1 MSPVV
6 GASRAATLEAPVH
19 RPFRLGWLGAF
30 VERES
35 VFSWLMLTPPLLFLL
50 AFLGYP
56 FFYGVYLSFFRREVA
71 GAASFVGL
79 GNFVTL
85 ANDPIFWQS
94 VGNTVKFTAAAT
106 LLKAAGGLGMALVM
120 NQNFRMKALTRA
132 MLLLPFI
139 VPTVLSTVAWQWI
152 LDPGMGLF
160 NRLLVVSGLAKTGP
174 SWLGTPTMAMISIIM
189 VNTWRGLPFFGI
201 SILAGLQTVPTE
213 LHESAT
219 IDGAGTWDRF
229 RHVTLPLLLP
239 VIFIVTTFSI
249 IFTFFDF
256 QLVYVLTGGGP
267 ANSTH
272 LMATYAYSLSM
283 GAGQMGLGSA
293 VALSMVPVLGL
304 VLVLLTLYVRKD

>member
-6 GASRAATLEAPVH
+6 EASRAATLESRAYRPVGLS
-19 RPFRLGWLGAF
+19 RLREF

-35 VFSWLMLTPPLLFLL
+35 VFSWLILTPPLLFLL

-71 GAASFVGL
+71 GPPIFVGF

-85 ANDPIFWQS
+85 MNDPIFWQS
-94 VGNTVKFTAAAT
+94 VGNTVKFTGAAT
-106 LLKAAGGLGMALVM
+106 LLKAFGGLGMALVM
-120 NQNFRMKALTRA
+120 NQNFRFKAITRA
-132 MLLLPFI
+132 LLLLPFI

-152 LDPGMGLF
+152 FDPGMGLF
-160 NRLLVVSGLAKTGP
+160 NRLLVESGLAKTGP
-174 SWLGTPTMAMISIIM
+174 SWLGTPTMAMISVIM

-201 SILAGLQTVPTE
+201 SILAGLQTIPVE
-213 LHESAT
+213 QHESAT

-229 RHVTLPLLLP
+229 RHVTLPSLLP

-249 IFTFFDF
+249 ILTFFDF

-304 VLVLLTLYVRKD
+304 LLVLLTLYVRKD